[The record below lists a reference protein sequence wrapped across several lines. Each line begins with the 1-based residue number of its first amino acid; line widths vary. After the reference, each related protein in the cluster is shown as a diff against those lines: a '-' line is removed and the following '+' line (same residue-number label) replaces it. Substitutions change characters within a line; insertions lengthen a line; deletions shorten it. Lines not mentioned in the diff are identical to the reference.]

1 MNQDPFEMEVEKI
14 VQVFKNKCLTYLKE
28 CNFHFPDC
36 DIYRID
42 KTTVKFSD
50 PNHNINNLPVGSHI
64 EVPFLFMKNGTR
76 CVAKHHAIYIGKN
89 DKNEH
94 MVIDIL
100 ETYSHNEPA
109 IQKRKLE
116 TIFDMNVVDHTYQ
129 INNYENDNDEMR
141 LNTVQCAELL
151 CSSNLFYNIW
161 SFNCEHF
168 ATFCR
173 TGKPRYSSIVE
184 IYTPK
189 PSYSYLFPK
198 VRTS

>member
-1 MNQDPFEMEVEKI
+1 
-14 VQVFKNKCLTYLKE
+14 
-28 CNFHFPDC
+28 
-36 DIYRID
+36 
-42 KTTVKFSD
+42 
-50 PNHNINNLPVGSHI
+50 
-64 EVPFLFMKNGTR
+64 MKNGTR

-89 DKNEH
+89 DENEH

-100 ETYSHNEPA
+100 ETFSPNETA

-116 TIFDMNVVDHTYQ
+116 TIFDMNDVDHTYQ

-141 LNTVQCAELL
+141 LITVQCAELL
-151 CSSNLFYNIW
+151 CNSNLFYNIW
-161 SFNCEHF
+161 FFNCEHL

-173 TGKPRYSSIVE
+173 TGKPRYSYIVE

>member
-1 MNQDPFEMEVEKI
+1 MNQEPVEAEKKQI
-14 VQVFKNKCLTYLKE
+14 NVFTKKCLAYLTE
-28 CNFHFPDC
+28 CNFQFPNC
-36 DIYRID
+36 DIERTD
-42 KTTVKFSD
+42 KTTVKFTNA
-50 PNHNINNLPVGSHI
+50 NHIKNLPVGSHI
-64 EVPFLFMKNGTR
+64 QVPFLFMKDGAR
-76 CVAKHHAIYIGKN
+76 CVAQHHAIYIGKN
-89 DKNEH
+89 EEEED